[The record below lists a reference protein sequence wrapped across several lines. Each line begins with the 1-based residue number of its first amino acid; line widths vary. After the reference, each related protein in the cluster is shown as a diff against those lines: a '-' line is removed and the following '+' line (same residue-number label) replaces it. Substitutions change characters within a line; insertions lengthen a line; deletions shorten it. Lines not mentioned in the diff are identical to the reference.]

1 MNHLTPNTPRRLL
14 SVVDLCRDD
23 VVIIQRGKPRTP
35 NEARMAHAKLAR
47 FLKTM
52 PAMDKSIDTVAEVRK
67 LRDSIN

>member
-1 MNHLTPNTPRRLL
+1 MPNNMPRLVT
-14 SVVDLCRDD
+14 VVNLRQDD

-67 LRDSIN
+67 LRDCSH